1 MQKITTV
8 TSYIDGLS
16 QWKEEVMLLRE
27 LALASGLAETIK
39 WGGPCYTKGGQNI
52 LGLAAF
58 KNYACIWFFQG
69 ALLKDE
75 KGYLMNAQEG
85 KTKALRQWR
94 FTSLQEIKKAPIKAY
109 IKEAITNSEKGLKI
123 KAAPKTPLPLPIEL
137 QQAMKD
143 KTFKSKWEALSPS
156 HRREYCEYIL
166 EAKKEET
173 RLRRAEKCVKAVM
186 LSK

>member
-94 FTSLQEIKKAPIKAY
+94 FSSLQEIKKAPIKAY
-109 IKEAITNSEKGLKI
+109 VKEAISNSEKGLKI
-123 KAAPKTPLPLPIEL
+123 KPSPKAALPIPEEL
-137 QQAMKD
+137 LSFLKNKD
-143 KTFKSKWEALSPS
+143 FKAGWDALSPS
-156 HRREYCEYIL
+156 HRREYCESIL

-173 RLRRAEKCVKAVM
+173 RLRRAHKCVEAVM